1 MAEMLFSIKFDING
15 ILDVS
20 LYLDYEI
27 SIKITSP
34 FIIKKRKDVILIP
47 NTKTKIHKNKNL
59 KFKRSKK

>member
-1 MAEMLFSIKFDING
+1 MAEMLFSSKLDNNG

-47 NTKTKIHKNKNL
+47 NTKTKDL
-59 KFKRSKK
+59 